1 MPLTENQMRLTAA
14 GACLSKVSIITGHEK
29 LFYACRVYIYDHKLY
44 WFQSEDNE
52 APATKAN
59 WSGFE
64 LEPPIQCLRF

>member
-14 GACLSKVSIITGHEK
+14 GACLSKVSVIPWHEK
-29 LFYACRVYIYDHKLY
+29 LFCACRVYIYDQKLY

-52 APATKAN
+52 VPAKEAN

-64 LEPPIQCLRF
+64 LERPIQFLRF